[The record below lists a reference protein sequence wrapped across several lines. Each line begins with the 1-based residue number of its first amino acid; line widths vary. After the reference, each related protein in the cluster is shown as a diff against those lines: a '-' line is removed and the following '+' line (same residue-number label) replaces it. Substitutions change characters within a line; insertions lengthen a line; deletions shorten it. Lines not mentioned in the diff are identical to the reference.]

1 MSSVTSVLLL
11 PAYSPHQIYIP
22 PCFLQSF
29 SSPLHLCIWTRIG
42 MFVHTVFLSQ
52 ANSPGTNCTFRFA
65 RNPLFFQN
73 LTENLFLLLP
83 QLLSSWRGQTVYT
96 LLYLFFI
103 YIYIPIL
110 CVYEWYVIVH
120 AWFYTCTL
128 NCCCKN
134 RPFTNTVIVITTTN
148 SAATTMNSVLVMGI
162 HSTSSL
168 CLFKGLCSI
177 QLHHNPIT
185 AVCLCTAAAV
195 PSVRPSSFGQP
206 VLLPR

>member
-1 MSSVTSVLLL
+1 MSCFCLLIHLTRSTFHLVFSNPFPVPSIFAFEPELVCLSILFFYLRLTHLEQIVPSDLPETHSSFKTSLKTFFALTTALIFLKGSDCLHIIVFIFHIYLYSYFMCVWVVCNCAYMILYVYLELLL
-11 PAYSPHQIYIP
+11 Q
-22 PCFLQSF
+22 
-29 SSPLHLCIWTRIG
+29 
-42 MFVHTVFLSQ
+42 
-52 ANSPGTNCTFRFA
+52 
-65 RNPLFFQN
+65 
-73 LTENLFLLLP
+73 
-83 QLLSSWRGQTVYT
+83 
-96 LLYLFFI
+96 
-103 YIYIPIL
+103 
-110 CVYEWYVIVH
+110 
-120 AWFYTCTL
+120 
-128 NCCCKN
+128 K
-134 RPFTNTVIVITTTN
+134 PFTNTVIVITTTN